1 MSLAAD
7 LEILELLEEQTAK
20 TDRTPDMSVLS
31 GASPKHLQILTPSAA
46 DYAYAAE
53 AVRRAENAFSPDAM
67 GDETEVLVRGEAP

>member
-1 MSLAAD
+1 
-7 LEILELLEEQTAK
+7 
-20 TDRTPDMSVLS
+20 MSVLS